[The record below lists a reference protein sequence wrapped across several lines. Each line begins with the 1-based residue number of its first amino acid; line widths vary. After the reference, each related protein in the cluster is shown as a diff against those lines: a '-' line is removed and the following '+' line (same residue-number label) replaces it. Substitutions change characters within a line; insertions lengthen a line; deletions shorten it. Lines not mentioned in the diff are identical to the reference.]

1 LAQAFLRGFRPAY
14 TDHPPLP
21 TRDDQRGI
29 AMIMRFAAF
38 SLLLATIADPTVA
51 HHSATAQFDPG
62 QRISRTGVLREV
74 DWRNPHIYLYVEIEN
89 ESGEVETW
97 SFEGPS
103 PNAFRPRE
111 TGAPGAGL
119 APRGNFKRG
128 DFEASIGETVSIIAH
143 QARDGS
149 NSGLIHELTLAN
161 GDVVFIGG
169 IV

>member
-1 LAQAFLRGFRPAY
+1 
-14 TDHPPLP
+14 
-21 TRDDQRGI
+21 
-29 AMIMRFAAF
+29 MIKRFASF
-38 SLLLATIADPTVA
+38 GLLLTMIAAPVAA
-51 HHSATAQFDPG
+51 HHSAAALFDPG
-62 QRISRTGVLREV
+62 QRISRIGVLKEV

-89 ESGEVETW
+89 EAGEVETW

-103 PNAFRPRE
+103 PNAFRPRD
-111 TGAPGAGL
+111 TGPGAAVG
-119 APRGNFKRG
+119 PRGNFKRS
-128 DFEASIGETVSIIAH
+128 DFEASIGEAVTIVAH